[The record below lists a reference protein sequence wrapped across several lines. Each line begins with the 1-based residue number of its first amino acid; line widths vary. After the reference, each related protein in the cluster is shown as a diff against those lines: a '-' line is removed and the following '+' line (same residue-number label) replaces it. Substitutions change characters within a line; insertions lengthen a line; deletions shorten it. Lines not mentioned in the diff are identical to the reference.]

1 MDKFPSHLDCPV
13 CRKIYQKRFEERMR
27 TLKDRIKIVDV
38 NIWDVLEMTKKR
50 YMKFVKDNKE

>member
-1 MDKFPSHLDCPV
+1 
-13 CRKIYQKRFEERMR
+13 MR